1 MFTQIFRFKT
11 TFRLKMFV
19 KLKPHLK
26 FNEKKKTQAVL
37 IDGKVS

>member
-1 MFTQIFRFKT
+1 MFTQIFTFET
-11 TFRLKMFV
+11 AFRLKMFV

-26 FNEKKKTQAVL
+26 FNEKKKGVL